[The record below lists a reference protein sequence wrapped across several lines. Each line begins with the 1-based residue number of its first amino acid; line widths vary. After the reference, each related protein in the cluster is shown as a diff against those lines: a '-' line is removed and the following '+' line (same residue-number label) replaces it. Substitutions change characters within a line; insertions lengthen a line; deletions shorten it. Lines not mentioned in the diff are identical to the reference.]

1 MNLPRKGCYR
11 HFKGGEYELLYIARH
26 SETDEPMVVY
36 RALYPC
42 PDTPNGEGIW
52 ARPLAS
58 WNRPVEIDGRMAP
71 RFALIETAALD
82 GQGAL
87 PEDLRATAEKT
98 AQKKFPLRPAPG
110 ANGVQDAQNSRAFPE
125 DNAPRVEGLS
135 APMAE
140 ESGAQ
145 DVQNGHTF
153 PESNAPRVERLSAP
167 IAERNE
173 VQDAQNGHTFLESD
187 KLRMTGS
194 SAPVAEESGAQ
205 ETQNG
210 HVFSKDNAPRLEES
224 SASMAEESGAQETQ
238 NGHAFP

>member
-82 GQGAL
+82 GQAL
-87 PEDLRATAEKT
+87 CRKTCARQQKKRRRKNSRSVPRREPMECRMRKTVTLFRRTMRRRCRDYLRPWQSEMGRKRRKT
-98 AQKKFPLRPAPG
+98 AT
-110 ANGVQDAQNSRAFPE
+110 
-125 DNAPRVEGLS
+125 LS
-135 APMAE
+135 WKVI
-140 ESGAQ
+140 S
-145 DVQNGHTF
+145 
-153 PESNAPRVERLSAP
+153 
-167 IAERNE
+167 
-173 VQDAQNGHTFLESD
+173 
-187 KLRMTGS
+187 
-194 SAPVAEESGAQ
+194 
-205 ETQNG
+205 
-210 HVFSKDNAPRLEES
+210 
-224 SASMAEESGAQETQ
+224 
-238 NGHAFP
+238 